1 MSTSGRSKSDRIEGK
16 IKLAELLAQEAF
28 FEKRQK
34 VENEAQRMRMQ
45 EKIAKARASAKILE
59 NVELGEEKELQGEI
73 LGNCQ
78 QSLYST
84 QIKKENSKASWS
96 QQDSDY
102 LNAVYRAEQEK
113 EGLSSEKKT
122 VDALCHLVK
131 QLSAPDI
138 ELAVF
143 DGNPLDFSLF
153 HDIFLRSSG
162 KKN

>member
-1 MSTSGRSKSDRIEGK
+1 
-16 IKLAELLAQEAF
+16 
-28 FEKRQK
+28 
-34 VENEAQRMRMQ
+34 MQ
-45 EKIAKARASAKILE
+45 EKLAKARSTAKILE
-59 NVELGEEKELQGEI
+59 NVELGEEKELQEEI
-73 LGNCQ
+73 LGNRQ

-84 QIKKENSKASWS
+84 QIKKGNSEISFS
-96 QQDSDY
+96 QQDSNY

-122 VDALCHLVK
+122 VDELCHLVK
-131 QLSAPDI
+131 QQSAPDI

-153 HDIFLRSSG
+153 HNIFLRSSG